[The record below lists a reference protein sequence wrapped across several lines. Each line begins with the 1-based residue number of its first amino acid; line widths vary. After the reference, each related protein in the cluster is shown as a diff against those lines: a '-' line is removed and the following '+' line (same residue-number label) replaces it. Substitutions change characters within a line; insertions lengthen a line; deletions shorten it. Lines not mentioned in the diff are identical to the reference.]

1 MIKRVKKKKKK
12 MEVGLN
18 LPISCAA
25 FIAVDIRGSRNNLKT
40 FFCSIFLTERT

>member
-1 MIKRVKKKKKK
+1 MIKRVKKKIK

-40 FFCSIFLTERT
+40 TFFCSIFLTERT